1 MSESPVDT
9 NPSASRLYAIGLPL
23 GGLCLGY
30 GIVNLY
36 YSMGWDGGAMGQD
49 FVGVG
54 YSGIDN
60 LGLLPAADYSFL
72 FVAAGIAILVSLNRV
87 AWRHTGGY

>member
-1 MSESPVDT
+1 MSESQSET
-9 NPSASRLYAIGLPL
+9 NPNASRLYAVGLPL

-36 YSMGWDGGAMGQD
+36 YSMGWGGGPMGQD
-49 FVGVG
+49 FTGVG
-54 YSGIDN
+54 FSGIDN
-60 LGLLPAADYSFL
+60 LGLLPAADYSLVFI
-72 FVAAGIAILVSLNRV
+72 AAGIAILVSLNRV